1 MPRCGSTCEAGSA
14 GAGAHVPEKSVGVGG
29 GGSVLDTGDT
39 AGTQAEPAQL
49 LRALEAGG

>member
-1 MPRCGSTCEAGSA
+1 MPRCGSTCGAGSA
-14 GAGAHVPEKSVGVGG
+14 GAGAHVPEKSVGVG